1 MFGINTPEL
10 IIIAIV
16 AVLVI
21 GPQRLPEYVEKLKN
35 LIREVRR
42 MAAGARETI
51 KDEAGVDLDE
61 IDWKKLDP
69 RQYDPRR
76 IIRDALMDDEE
87 APAKPVSPSAPVAAG
102 AASGMIT
109 DGVSPNGASPNGASP
124 NGTGPHDTA
133 MWGGPAGGP
142 EPAKTF
148 ERLTAGERA
157 PFDLEAT

>member
-51 KDEAGVDLDE
+51 KDEAGLDLDE

-76 IIRDALMDDEE
+76 IIRDALMDDDET
-87 APAKPVSPSAPVAAG
+87 PVKPVSPAGPAAAVLGTAAPE
-102 AASGMIT
+102 SLSLEKSDDST
-109 DGVSPNGASPNGASP
+109 P
-124 NGTGPHDTA
+124 
-133 MWGGPAGGP
+133 MWGGPGSAGSANGRVLD
-142 EPAKTF
+142 
-148 ERLTAGERA
+148 RLAAGERA
-157 PFDLEAT
+157 PFDVEAT

>member
-1 MFGINTPEL
+1 MFGINAPEL

-21 GPQRLPEYVEKLKN
+21 GPQRLPEYAEKLRN
-35 LIREVRR
+35 LIRGVRR

-51 KDEAGVDLDE
+51 REEAGVDLDE

-87 APAKPVSPSAPVAAG
+87 PAPKPVSEGAPSTVEAAVPSVAPYPSPAKPL
-102 AASGMIT
+102 
-109 DGVSPNGASPNGASP
+109 
-124 NGTGPHDTA
+124 
-133 MWGGPAGGP
+133 
-142 EPAKTF
+142 
-148 ERLTAGERA
+148 ERLSAGQHA

>member
-10 IIIAIV
+10 LIIAVV

-21 GPQRLPEYVEKLKN
+21 GPQRLPEYVQKLKN

-76 IIRDALMDDEE
+76 IIRDALMDDDEP
-87 APAKPVSPSAPVAAG
+87 PAKPVNPSGPAA
-102 AASGMIT
+102 
-109 DGVSPNGASPNGASP
+109 VSNGTNP
-124 NGTGPHDTA
+124 NGTNPNGTASNGSRPDGTAAQDTA
-133 MWGGPAGGP
+133 MWGGPAGSP
-142 EPAKTF
+142 EPVRTLEHLA
-148 ERLTAGERA
+148 AGQRA

>member
-87 APAKPVSPSAPVAAG
+87 APVKPVSPSAPVAAG

-109 DGVSPNGASPNGASP
+109 DGVSYNGASP
-124 NGTGPHDTA
+124 NGTGPQDT
-133 MWGGPAGGP
+133 
-142 EPAKTF
+142 
-148 ERLTAGERA
+148 
-157 PFDLEAT
+157 

>member
-1 MFGINTPEL
+1 MFGINAPEL
-10 IIIAIV
+10 LIIAIV

-21 GPQRLPEYVEKLKN
+21 GPQRLPEYAEKLRN

-51 KDEAGVDLDE
+51 KEEAGVDLDE

-76 IIRDALMDDEE
+76 IIRDALMDDDDAAAVKPVSAGGPAAVEPAAPAAYPAE
-87 APAKPVSPSAPVAAG
+87 PAKPLQRLAAG
-102 AASGMIT
+102 Q
-109 DGVSPNGASPNGASP
+109 
-124 NGTGPHDTA
+124 H
-133 MWGGPAGGP
+133 
-142 EPAKTF
+142 
-148 ERLTAGERA
+148 A

>member
-1 MFGINTPEL
+1 VFGINAPEL

-21 GPQRLPEYVEKLKN
+21 GPQRLPEYAEKLRN

-51 KDEAGVDLDE
+51 KEEAGVDLDE

-87 APAKPVSPSAPVAAG
+87 PAPKPVSEGGPSTVEAAASSPAPYPSPAKPL
-102 AASGMIT
+102 
-109 DGVSPNGASPNGASP
+109 
-124 NGTGPHDTA
+124 
-133 MWGGPAGGP
+133 
-142 EPAKTF
+142 
-148 ERLTAGERA
+148 ERLCAGQHA